1 MAIKPD
7 IIIETEARQ
16 MISNGVNYTIQQT
29 GISMLRLEPIVRELY
44 NEIEQA
50 ADAEYKQIQAAYE
63 QELKAE
69 ATAKEQE
76 TIKDEN

>member
-44 NEIEQA
+44 NEIKQA

-69 ATAKEQE
+69 ATVKEQE

>member
-1 MAIKPD
+1 MARKPD

-44 NEIEQA
+44 NEIKQA